1 MWTPS
6 RLLGH
11 TSLGTHIKEY
21 NLAEMLEELREAK
34 FRPVVMSLPIF
45 FVSEKIIDLSDSH
58 LLSIIVAYER
68 VLERLL
74 NGFRLQIQHPAVY
87 LIVPAIC
94 ISANKS
100 SDGTKNV

>member
-1 MWTPS
+1 
-6 RLLGH
+6 
-11 TSLGTHIKEY
+11 
-21 NLAEMLEELREAK
+21 MLEELREAK
-34 FRPVVMSLPIF
+34 FRPVMMSLPIF
-45 FVSEKIIDLSDSH
+45 FVSGKIIDLSDSH